1 MRLQH
6 FSYVQRAA
14 LAGLLAAAST
24 LAAGAQDRL
33 HADIAS
39 GQTFHL
45 TGNVRPQIASATDL
59 GEVSGS
65 LSLPRIAI
73 HFRMTAAQK
82 ADLDALLEAQ
92 QNPSSPLF
100 HKWLTTAQYA
110 DRFGMSEAD
119 LARISAWL
127 GSKGFTNIESA
138 RSRTFVTMSG
148 TAALVR
154 SGFQTSI
161 HSYRVKGEVHYANA
175 TNPVLPAELQGMVSG
190 VLGLNDF
197 HPKPH
202 IRPRP
207 KFTSSISGNTYYAP
221 GDFAIIYGMQSLY
234 SGGING
240 TGQSIAVMGQ
250 TDVETSEL
258 EAFQAASGLP
268 TKDPIVLPQGDPG
281 FAGDGDIAESSLD
294 LEWANAAAP
303 GATIYFVNTTDVF
316 NISTPYA
323 IDHDTA
329 PVIVLT
335 YGECEAG
342 FGTAEVETY
351 DANFQQA
358 NAKGITVVVASGD
371 QGAADC
377 DDPTSE
383 IAMEGLAVDYPASSA
398 YVTAVGGTEFNE
410 GGGNYWAATNNANAG
425 SALSYIPEMAWN
437 DTIAEQQLAAS
448 GGGVSAVFA
457 KPSWQ
462 KAPGVPNDGFRDV
475 PDVSL
480 NASNN
485 HDEYLFCEPFN
496 SLDGGLADCTAGYRD
511 SSQNLDV
518 IGGTSAGV
526 PCFAGI
532 VALINQQAG
541 TSQGNVNPALYK
553 LASVSADAF
562 HDVTVGSNQVPCAIG
577 SPNCTSGILG
587 YVAGPG
593 YDLVTGL
600 GSLNVANVL
609 KEWASVTTTPAAPPA
624 PVLTSPANGA
634 TGIASPLTLT
644 WQASTGATSY
654 NVYFGDVPAPP
665 FVVAT
670 AGTSYAAGTLTAGT
684 TYYWSVTAVNA
695 GGSASSAVWSFTA
708 AVPFTGNPG
717 PFQFVPVTP
726 CRVADTRATSGTF
739 GGPTMTGGSS
749 RSFPIPQGVCNIPAT
764 AQAYS
769 FNVTVVPQGPLSYLT
784 LWPTGENQPLAS
796 TLNAPSGNVV
806 ANAAIVPAGEGGAVS
821 VFVTNNTDVILDI
834 NGYFTSGGGAD
845 FYAAT
850 PCRVADT
857 RNAAGPLGGPTMSSG
872 ETRTL
877 PVLSGACTIPAAAT
891 AYSMNV
897 TVVPDGPLSYL
908 TMWPAAET
916 QPVVSTLNSPAGNV
930 LANAALVPAGT
941 GGGISVYV
949 TNQTDVVVDTNG
961 YFAAPGS
968 SGALQFYPVSPCR
981 VVDTRNAN
989 GAFGGPSLGAA
1000 TARSFMIPAGS
1011 CSIPATAKAYS
1022 LNVTVVP
1029 DGPLSYLTLWPAGAT
1044 QPFVSTLN
1052 SYNGSVVANAA
1063 IVPAGTEGGVSVY
1076 VTNPTDVVLDINGY
1090 FAP

>member
-14 LAGLLAAAST
+14 LAGLLAAASI
-24 LAAGAQDRL
+24 LAAETPDRL
-33 HADIAS
+33 HANIAG
-39 GQTFHL
+39 GQTFRL

-59 GEVSGS
+59 GEVSDS
-65 LSLPRIAI
+65 LALPRIAI

-92 QNPSSPLF
+92 QNPSSPQF

-110 DRFGMSEAD
+110 GRFGMSEAD

-127 GSKGFTNIESA
+127 GSKGFTNIQSA

-154 SGFQTSI
+154 SAFQTSI

-175 TNPVLPAELQGMVSG
+175 TNPALPGELQGMVSA

-207 KFTSSISGNTYYAP
+207 KFTSSITGNTYYAP

-234 SGGING
+234 NGGING

-250 TDVETSEL
+250 TDIQTSDI
-258 EAFQAASGLP
+258 EAFELASGLP
-268 TKDPIVLPQGDPG
+268 IKDPKLVFPQGDPG
-281 FAGDGDIAESSLD
+281 PGSDGDIAESSLD
-294 LEWANAAAP
+294 LEWAGAAAP
-303 GATIYFVNTTDVF
+303 GATIYFVTSTDV
-316 NISTPYA
+316 IDVSTVYA
-323 IDHDTA
+323 IDNDTA

-335 YGECEAG
+335 YGECEVD
-342 FGTAEVETY
+342 FGTVEIETF

-377 DDPTSE
+377 DDPTNE
-383 IAMEGLAVDYPASSA
+383 IAMGGLAVDYPASSA
-398 YVTAVGGTEFNE
+398 YVTGVGGTEFNE
-410 GGGNYWAATNNANAG
+410 GSGNYWATTNNANAG

-448 GGGVSAVFA
+448 GGGVSSVFA

-475 PDVSL
+475 PDLSL

-496 SLDGGLADCTAGYRD
+496 SFDGLADCTSGYRD
-511 SSQNLDV
+511 SSGNLDV

-532 VALINQQAG
+532 VALINQQMG

-562 HDVTVGSNQVPCAIG
+562 HDVTVGSNQVPCMIG
-577 SPNCTSGILG
+577 SPNCTSGTLG

-593 YDLVTGL
+593 YDQVTGL

-609 KEWASVTTTPAAPPA
+609 KEWASVITNPTAPPA
-624 PVLTSPANGA
+624 PVLTLPANGA
-634 TGIASPLTLT
+634 TGVVAPLTLT

-670 AGTSYAAGTLTAGT
+670 AGTSYAVGTLTAGA

-695 GGSASSAVWSFTA
+695 GGSASSATWSFTA
-708 AVPFTGNPG
+708 AAPFVANPG
-717 PFQFVPVTP
+717 PFTFVPVTP
-726 CRVADTRATSGTF
+726 CRVADTRAAAGAL

-749 RSFPIPQGVCNIPAT
+749 RSFPIPQGACNIPAT

-769 FNVTVVPQGPLSYLT
+769 LNVTVVPQGPLSYLT

-821 VFVTNNTDVILDI
+821 VFVTNNTDVVLDI
-834 NGYFTSGGGAD
+834 NGYFTSSGGAA

-850 PCRVADT
+850 PCRVVDT
-857 RNAAGPLGGPTMSSG
+857 RNAAGPLGGPTMSPG
-872 ETRTL
+872 TTRTL

-897 TVVPDGPLSYL
+897 TVVPDGPLNYL
-908 TMWPAAET
+908 TMWPAGEA

-941 GGGISVYV
+941 SGSISVYV

-968 SGALQFYPVSPCR
+968 SGALQFYPISPCR
-981 VVDTRNAN
+981 VVDTRNAD
-989 GAFGGPSLGAA
+989 GPFGGPSMGAA

-1011 CSIPATAKAYS
+1011 CSIPSTAKAYS

-1063 IVPAGTEGGVSVY
+1063 IVPAGTGGGVSVY